1 MMIAPNEPTSDLAS
15 SHCNVIAIQTM
26 EFVNAQLKNFGVPL
40 SPGVKVMFIDN
51 CRVDAMERGNVRIH
65 LIFTKKQKDAV

>member
-1 MMIAPNEPTSDLAS
+1 
-15 SHCNVIAIQTM
+15 M

-51 CRVDAMERGNVRIH
+51 CRVDKMEGGNVRIH